1 LKVVV
6 KYFASVREIAGKRE
20 ESIEVED
27 GCTVGD
33 MLKVLSNRYG
43 AKFVEYVFDEK
54 TGAPRDHLQFLIDG
68 KSATSLQGLKTKLTN
83 GCQFVV
89 IPPVGGG

>member
-20 ESIEVED
+20 ETIEVED
-27 GCTVGD
+27 SCTVGD
-33 MLKVLSNRYG
+33 MLKVLSKRYG

-54 TGAPRDHLQFLIDG
+54 TGAPRDQLQFLIAG